1 LIPQT
6 HVIIAREI
14 YQDVEKNLN
23 IQLDKT
29 QLIFGSIKPDI
40 YSGLPKLKHFKPQ
53 SFDVICNEIQRIS
66 NSSFADNRAYLAAIS
81 QKIGVITH
89 YVADYFCIPHND
101 RITYKNHFWD
111 HLKYERTL
119 HKSFKDIASRKKQS
133 VNLLQGVDFTEI
145 EQVKRYLDDL
155 HHRYEFKGES
165 MQNDINSSLFAVKAI
180 ASMMVQHAVS
190 QEVACP
196 VAA

>member
-1 LIPQT
+1 MIPQT

-101 RITYKNHFWD
+101 RKTYKNHFWD

>member
-1 LIPQT
+1 MIPQT

-101 RITYKNHFWD
+101 RITYKHHFWD

>member
-1 LIPQT
+1 MIPQT